1 MTLPEHL
8 KHFPK
13 THFIGVTAIFMLIA
27 ILSVWPSSNSASIVD
42 SSETSFVI
50 EMTELPQST
59 TEELIL
65 NWESAKVKSGDSLSV
80 LFSRHNIS
88 ASQVLDVVQS
98 APKEAIRL
106 LPGQELRWI
115 RSKDNKLQRLEI
127 VLSPLAHH
135 SFIRD
140 EQGELNY
147 DLVERDAEYR
157 PQFASATIESSLF
170 VDGIKAGIP
179 QKVLFELANIYGWDI
194 DLALDLR
201 RGDTFSLIY
210 DEIYLDGEQIGTGH
224 ILATE
229 FNNRGRTI
237 RAVRYTDANGKSDY
251 YTPEGKSMRKEFLR
265 NPIDFT
271 RISSRFSTARKH
283 PVLNST
289 IRAHKGTDYAAPT
302 GTPIKAAGDGKVIFA
317 GRKGGYGNAI
327 IVQHGSRYQTL
338 YGHLSKFNRNT
349 KTGRYVKQ
357 GQIIGYVGMTGLATG
372 PHLHYEFR
380 VNGVHRDPLKVELP
394 KAKNIAAEFREDFM
408 QRNRS
413 MLNWLASYN
422 QQTQQTQQVSSA
434 N

>member
-1 MTLPEHL
+1 MTLPGHL

-13 THFIGVTAIFMLIA
+13 THFLGVAALFIFIV

-42 SSETSFVI
+42 SSLETSFVI
-50 EMTELPQST
+50 EMTELPEST
-59 TEELIL
+59 TEQLML
-65 NWESAKVKSGDSLSV
+65 NWESAKVKAGDSLSV
-80 LFSRHNIS
+80 LFSRHNIG
-88 ASQVLDVVQS
+88 ASEVLDVVNV

-106 LPGQELRWI
+106 LPGQELRWV
-115 RSKDNKLQRLEI
+115 RSDDNKLQHLQI
-127 VLSPLAHH
+127 ILSPLAHH
-135 SFIRD
+135 SFVRN
-140 EQGELNY
+140 EQGQLSY
-147 DLVERDAEYR
+147 DLVQRDAEHR
-157 PQFASATIESSLF
+157 PQYASATIENSLF
-170 VDGIKAGIP
+170 VDGLKAGIP
-179 QKVLFELANIYGWDI
+179 QQVLFEMASIYGWDI
-194 DLALDLR
+194 DFALDLR
-201 RGDTFSLIY
+201 QGDSFSLIY

-237 RAVRYTDANGKSDY
+237 RAVRYTDKNGKSDY
-251 YTPEGKSMRKEFLR
+251 YTPEGQSMRKEFLR

-271 RISSRFSTARKH
+271 RISSRFSSARKH

-317 GRKGGYGNAI
+317 GRKGGYGNTV
-327 IVQHGSRYQTL
+327 IVQHGSKYQTL
-338 YGHLSKFNRNT
+338 YAHLSKFNRNT

-394 KAKNIAAEFREDFM
+394 KAQNIAAEYREDFM
-408 QRNRS
+408 QRNTS
-413 MLNWLASYN
+413 MLSWLTSYN
-422 QQTQQTQQVSSA
+422 QQTKNISSA